1 MKNKKKLLP
10 LVLLLAVVV
19 LLGIL
24 LAVLNQTGETTDTTT
39 PLCDFAA
46 EDIDK
51 LAYAGNNVDVTLIK
65 SSDGNWM
72 LDSDPTLPLDQT
84 KVTSLVES
92 YANLTAQRKLEGS
105 DLAELPEKSD
115 TPQMTIGLTSGEKTV
130 NLTVDQL
137 NSVAD
142 VYYVY
147 DESGAAYTVKR
158 SDLASL
164 SKSAR
169 DLYKAQTLTDK
180 TIDDVAAMQVN
191 DLNFTQTDGNWTLTD
206 DPDYALTQGS
216 VKKMASTIL
225 EMQTAW
231 TVTTPEAD
239 AAYGLDSP
247 DVTAVLTF
255 TDGTSL
261 TVRFGK
267 EVPSEETGDG
277 TADDS
282 LCYLA
287 CDAAPT
293 VVYEVNAD
301 HKSAYAVTK
310 ESLHDDTATAETA
323 DTTTDVVA
331 QYPVGGES
339 DYADSLPG

>member
-10 LVLLLAVVV
+10 LVLLLAIVAVLGVLLVV
-19 LLGIL
+19 LTRTDSEAG
-24 LAVLNQTGETTDTTT
+24 DTTL
-39 PLCDFAA
+39 PLVSFAV

-51 LAYAGNNVDVTLIK
+51 LAYAGNNVDVTLLK
-65 SSDGNWM
+65 GSDGNWM

-92 YANLTAQRKLEGS
+92 YANLTALRKLEGS
-105 DLAELPEKSD
+105 DLAELPDKSD
-115 TPQMTIGLTSGEKTV
+115 TPQMTVSVGAGEQTV
-130 NLTVDQL
+130 DLTVDQL

-147 DESGAAYTVKR
+147 DGSGAAYTVKR
-158 SDLASL
+158 SDLATL

-191 DLNFTQTDGNWTLTD
+191 DLSFAQTDGTWTLTD
-206 DPDYALTQGS
+206 DPDYALTQSS

-231 TVTTPEAD
+231 TVTTPESD
-239 AAYGLDSP
+239 AVYGLDSP

-261 TVRFGK
+261 TVRFGT
-267 EVPSEETGDG
+267 EVPSEET
-277 TADDS
+277 DDS

-287 CDAAPT
+287 ADTAPT

-301 HKSAYAVTK
+301 YKAAYAVTK
-310 ESLHDDTATAETA
+310 ESLHDETATAETA
-323 DTTTDVVA
+323 DNTDTTDVVA
-331 QYPVGGES
+331 QYPVGGEN

>member
-1 MKNKKKLLP
+1 MSKKKLLP
-10 LVLLLAVVV
+10 LAVLAGVVV

-24 LAVLNQTGETTDTTT
+24 LAVLTRTDAETDTTILLFT
-39 PLCDFAA
+39 FAVD
-46 EDIDK
+46 DIDT
-51 LAYAGNNVDVTLIK
+51 LAYAGNNVDITLAK
-65 SSDGNWM
+65 GSDGEWR

-84 KVTSLVES
+84 KVQNLVES

-105 DLAELPEKSD
+105 DLAELPDKSA
-115 TPQMTIGLTSGEKTV
+115 TPQMTITLGAGEQTV
-130 NLTVDQL
+130 DMTVDQL

-158 SDLASL
+158 SDLATL
-164 SKSAR
+164 SKSER

-180 TIDDVAAMQVN
+180 TLDDVAAMQVN
-191 DLNFTQTDGNWTLTD
+191 DLAFTQTDGTWTLTD
-206 DPDYALTQGS
+206 DTDYALTQS
-216 VKKMASTIL
+216 AVKKMASTIL

-231 TVTTPEAD
+231 TITVPDAD
-239 AAYGLDSP
+239 SAYGLDSP
-247 DVTAVLTF
+247 DVTATLTF

-261 TVRFGK
+261 TVRIGN
-267 EVPSEETGDG
+267 ET
-277 TADDS
+277 DDS

-287 CDAAPT
+287 SDAAPT
-293 VVYEVNAD
+293 VVYEVSAD
-301 HKSAYAVTK
+301 NKTAFAVTK

-323 DTTTDVVA
+323 VSTDDIVA

>member
-10 LVLLLAVVV
+10 LVLLLAVVA

-24 LAVLNQTGETTDTTT
+24 LAVLTRTGETADAAIS
-39 PLCDFAA
+39 LCGFAA

-51 LAYAGNNVDVTLIK
+51 LSYAGNNVDVTLIK
-65 SSDGNWM
+65 SSDGSWM
-72 LDSDPTLPLDQT
+72 LDSDPALPLDRT
-84 KVTSLVES
+84 KVTNLVES

-115 TPQMTIGLTSGEKTV
+115 TPQMMISLASGEKSV
-130 NLTVDQL
+130 DLTVDQL

-158 SDLASL
+158 SDLATL

-180 TIDDVAAMQVN
+180 TIDDVTAMQVN
-191 DLNFTQTDGNWTLTD
+191 DLNFIQTDGTWTLAD
-206 DPDYALTQGS
+206 DPDYALTQSS

-231 TVTTPEAD
+231 TVTTPETD

-267 EVPSEETGDG
+267 EVPSEET
-277 TADDS
+277 DDS

-287 CDAAPT
+287 SDAAPT
-293 VVYEVNAD
+293 VVYEVSAD

-310 ESLHDDTATAETA
+310 ESLYDDTATAETA
-323 DTTTDVVA
+323 ADTDTTDVVA
-331 QYPVGGES
+331 QYPVGGEN
-339 DYADSLPG
+339 DYADSLPQ